1 MTRAIEPGEDRG
13 ACHGIVNDLIEF
25 LISHTPSVAMSLVDS
40 PAAFILRC
48 DEVDDSKQMSI
59 LLGRQGINTFSS
71 LAFAIGTPSQP
82 PSDAAFDICPT
93 CFHAAEHG
101 SDREATTSS
110 IRVSDICACAVEDVC
125 FRRSKFNGSQTIPV
139 PEKQARIAD
148 LKHRLNGVVLEGEKE
163 PAYSLIDLC
172 QTIYETGNII
182 WIHPSKCHK
191 RESEVRASVKDPK
204 QIVKVESQVLKIDN
218 EIPAMEAEHG
228 TELKLM
234 WCLQRRGFA
243 LDMTGVVSWDIH
255 EKWVDTLFRS
265 YSSDVSQAT
274 RPVTLAQLIEA
285 DCEMW
290 TLLAMEHHSVKP
302 DAHGNKPL
310 DGAIS
315 QMQHDPRII
324 VYLMPQPVGR
334 QPVPDA
340 DPNKLKPPK
349 PNKVRP
355 GKRGRNAPNVPEELK
370 DCHQQ
375 TANGKPICWAYNLA
389 SGCKATVGGKPPAC
403 NRGAHVCAFCRK
415 VGHSYQQCR
424 NAKGPGADGNP
435 KN

>member
-1 MTRAIEPGEDRG
+1 
-13 ACHGIVNDLIEF
+13 
-25 LISHTPSVAMSLVDS
+25 MSLVDS
-40 PAAFILRC
+40 PAAFVLRC
-48 DEVDDSKQMSI
+48 DEVDDSKQLSI
-59 LLGRQGINTFSS
+59 LLSRQGINTFSS
-71 LAFAIGTPSQP
+71 LASAIGTPSQP
-82 PSDAAFDICPT
+82 PSDTAFDT
-93 CFHAAEHG
+93 FAQ
-101 SDREATTSS
+101 
-110 IRVSDICACAVEDVC
+110 RVFTLPSMGQIGKL
-125 FRRSKFNGSQTIPV
+125 RRLLFESQTYVLAQLKMSVSGDQSSMARKLPV
-139 PEKQARIAD
+139 PEKQARLAD

-218 EIPAMEAEHG
+218 EVSTGEAEHG

-243 LDMTGVVSWDIH
+243 MDMTGVVSWDTH

-274 RPVTLAQLIEA
+274 RPVTLAQLSKA

-290 TLLAMEHHSVKP
+290 TLLAREHHSVKP

-310 DGAIS
+310 DAAIS
-315 QMQHDPRII
+315 LMQHDPRII
-324 VYLMPQPVGR
+324 VHLMPQPIGR
-334 QPVPDA
+334 QPGPDA
-340 DPNKLKPPK
+340 DPKLKPPK
-349 PNKVRP
+349 PPKVRP
-355 GKRGRNAPNVPEELK
+355 GKRGRNAPNVPEEL

-375 TANGKPICWAYNLA
+375 TTNGKPICWAYNLA
-389 SGCKATVGGKPPAC
+389 SGCKSNVGGKPHSC
-403 NRGAHVCAFCRK
+403 SRGAHVCAFCRK

-424 NAKGPGADGNP
+424 SAKGAGTDGNP
-435 KN
+435 PKN